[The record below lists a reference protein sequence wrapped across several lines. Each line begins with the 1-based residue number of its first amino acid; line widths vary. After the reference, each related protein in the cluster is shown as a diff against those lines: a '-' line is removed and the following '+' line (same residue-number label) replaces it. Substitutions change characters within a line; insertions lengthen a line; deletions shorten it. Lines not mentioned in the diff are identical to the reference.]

1 MYCNCWPPCC
11 LLIFRYC
18 YNGNLAFE
26 CPEGYYCPAGTDFNW
41 QQCPPGT
48 YNNDTGLQAESDC
61 KSCPGG
67 YYCDHYAQ
75 VDPTEECTAGHYC
88 QFGLDRATP
97 IECNNTD
104 VNGLCTV
111 PGKMRNTPLNHY
123 SLLRML
129 TIIIPPANRDLG
141 RRWVYRNNLS
151 VCLSVHISY
160 KRYSSLTDELI
171 LMNFYTVVVSNLKC
185 AWRRIIQIQTISR
198 EIISWVGWVFFCG
211 LTHSS
216 S

>member
-1 MYCNCWPPCC
+1 MFFTCFSHDAFWVILNLCYKRIFVMVILHCKQLKLCDKTTMYCNCWPPCC

-111 PGKMRNTPLNHY
+111 PGKMRNTPL
-123 SLLRML
+123 
-129 TIIIPPANRDLG
+129 IITCCFE
-141 RRWVYRNNLS
+141 W
-151 VCLSVHISY
+151 
-160 KRYSSLTDELI
+160 
-171 LMNFYTVVVSNLKC
+171 
-185 AWRRIIQIQTISR
+185 
-198 EIISWVGWVFFCG
+198 
-211 LTHSS
+211 
-216 S
+216 